1 MTRDEIGSVASPT
14 RRNSLY
20 GAAGSVRSDRMGR
33 CRGSGASQPEARIR
47 GGRAPG
53 PRVPARVK
61 ASQNPDASL
70 DLENAPR
77 PRVPTPRLGLELLHP
92 YVPGRRAGSAA
103 GSLASNEFPLGP
115 SELVRA
121 AVGRAA
127 EEIHRY
133 PDPLASELRSTL
145 AVEIGSDPDEILI
158 GNGSD
163 ELIYLLVMAYAAA
176 GGTAVCASP
185 PYRVHE
191 IACLALGAQVT
202 RVPMIEWRQDLAQM
216 AAVDVDLAFICNPH
230 NPTGTAH
237 RREEIESF
245 VRDSRARLVIIDEAY
260 IDFADDPAAMTAL
273 PLLASGRVAVLRTFS
288 KIGGLAGARLGYLVA
303 AAEVVGTLR
312 TIRPSFSVSSIAQAA
327 GLAVLADHGYR
338 GMVRSYT
345 LQARD
350 RLARLLRARGL
361 ESVPSQANF
370 LLVIAPDESQLVAH
384 LETEGISVRPGTS
397 LGIPGT
403 VRVSMPSEE
412 GFRMLER
419 ALQSLPIRGGLPPPG
434 SPAGATSR
442 SG

>member
-1 MTRDEIGSVASPT
+1 MKERED
-14 RRNSLY
+14 
-20 GAAGSVRSDRMGR
+20 
-33 CRGSGASQPEARIR
+33 
-47 GGRAPG
+47 
-53 PRVPARVK
+53 
-61 ASQNPDASL
+61 PDASL
-70 DLENAPR
+70 GLESAPR
-77 PRVPTPRLGLELLHP
+77 PSPPTPRLGLELLDP
-92 YVPGRRAGSAA
+92 YVPGRRARSAA

-127 EEIHRY
+127 EEINRY

-145 AVEIGSDPDEILI
+145 ALEIGTDPDEILI

-176 GGTAVCASP
+176 GGTAVCAAP

-191 IACLALGAQVT
+191 IACLAQGAQVT

-216 AAVDVDLAFICNPH
+216 AAAEADLAFVCNPH

-237 RREEIESF
+237 PREEIESF

-273 PLLASGRVAVLRTFS
+273 PQVASGRVAVLRTFS

-303 AAEVVGTLR
+303 GAEVVGALR

-327 GLAVLADHGYR
+327 GRAVLADQGYR
-338 GMVRSYT
+338 EMVRSYT
-345 LQARD
+345 LEARD
-350 RLARLLRARGL
+350 RLARLLRSHGI

-370 LLVIAPDESQLVAH
+370 LLVIAPNEGQLVAH

-397 LGIPGT
+397 LGIAGT
-403 VRVSMPSEE
+403 VRISMPSQE

-419 ALQSLPIRGGLPPPG
+419 ALQSLPIPGGLPPSG

>member
-1 MTRDEIGSVASPT
+1 
-14 RRNSLY
+14 
-20 GAAGSVRSDRMGR
+20 
-33 CRGSGASQPEARIR
+33 
-47 GGRAPG
+47 
-53 PRVPARVK
+53 
-61 ASQNPDASL
+61 
-70 DLENAPR
+70 
-77 PRVPTPRLGLELLHP
+77 
-92 YVPGRRAGSAA
+92 
-103 GSLASNEFPLGP
+103 
-115 SELVRA
+115 
-121 AVGRAA
+121 
-127 EEIHRY
+127 
-133 PDPLASELRSTL
+133 
-145 AVEIGSDPDEILI
+145 
-158 GNGSD
+158 
-163 ELIYLLVMAYAAA
+163 
-176 GGTAVCASP
+176 
-185 PYRVHE
+185 
-191 IACLALGAQVT
+191 
-202 RVPMIEWRQDLAQM
+202 MIEWRHDLAQM